1 MFFGGEVISTK
12 AKFALTV
19 GIVIGIIQ
27 YVYTMFVAP
36 MFSST
41 QVSSII
47 NILINIVA
55 VLLVYLIFNRLYDDF

>member
-1 MFFGGEVISTK
+1 MSAK

-19 GIVIGIIQ
+19 GIVIGVIQ

-47 NILINIVA
+47 KVVIDIVA